1 MKAIRAALQ
10 IAAKDLRIETR
21 NRTALLTALTFAVLV
36 QLVFVFARQ
45 PGDVSLQALAPTVL
59 WVMLAFTA
67 LVVLNR
73 AFLLEREHAAL
84 EAILLAPVSRV
95 SLFWGKWLANVVLVV
110 AVLLIAMPLWIL
122 FFNVAP
128 SAALFGVLGLAVLAT
143 LGFLAAGTLFAA
155 MTARTR
161 YAELLLPVLLLP
173 FLLPPI
179 FAGASAAT
187 RLLAGRPFGEVVGWL
202 RILVTYDVAFLALAA
217 LLFPHVVDE

>member
-1 MKAIRAALQ
+1 MKLLRAALQ

-21 NRTALLTALTFAVLV
+21 NRTALLTAVAFAILV

-45 PGDVSLQALAPTVL
+45 QGDVSLQALAPAVL

-84 EAILLAPVSRV
+84 ESILLAPVSRAA
-95 SLFWGKWLANVVLVV
+95 LFWGKWIANVLLVL
-110 AVLLIAMPLWIL
+110 AVLLVAMPLWVL
-122 FFNVAP
+122 FFNVVP
-128 SAALFGVLGLAVLAT
+128 SMALLGVLGLAVLAT

-155 MTARTR
+155 MTSRTR

-187 RLLAGRPFGEVVGWL
+187 RVLSGRPFDEVAGWL